1 MQKNLTII
9 LVILLYSCV
18 GDSPITP
25 HLSIDYHTDD
35 QQFIDELANSNQ
47 ITNTETIIDRITTV
61 EEVDSVN
68 ISYYRIKK
76 LYLSNMGLSVLP
88 ESIGKLDSLE
98 VLNIDANELTSIP
111 HQICNAEQIN
121 YDSLQVENNKLCTPN
136 IPTCININFA
146 FQDCYFTYH
155 EEDVQF
161 LSELV
166 QKNSVAATM
175 IWFGENYDSLY
186 QEIFSLTTWEI
197 FVDEDSLK
205 NRIVKLDLND
215 LGISE
220 LPETSIGF
228 IKKLRS
234 LELEN
239 NFISK
244 LPDPI
249 TTLENLEILQVY
261 NNLLTEIPYFIGN
274 LTSLV
279 ELYINNNQ
287 IKDLRET
294 ISDLNNLK
302 ILYAQN
308 NDLGSGPGLPDSFCL
323 IINNLDEVLL
333 GCNNLDSTDYL
344 DSNCEYYLGDQNCDD
359 GGDE

>member
-1 MQKNLTII
+1 MMLATII
-9 LVILLYSCV
+9 LCASSHQLDIVKEQLF
-18 GDSPITP
+18 
-25 HLSIDYHTDD
+25 TDWTTSSR
-35 QQFIDELANSNQ
+35 IANV
-47 ITNTETIIDRITTV
+47 TIGLPTV

-175 IWFGENYDSLY
+175 IWFGKNYDSLY
-186 QEIFSLTTWEI
+186 QEIF
-197 FVDEDSLK
+197 
-205 NRIVKLDLND
+205 
-215 LGISE
+215 
-220 LPETSIGF
+220 
-228 IKKLRS
+228 
-234 LELEN
+234 
-239 NFISK
+239 
-244 LPDPI
+244 
-249 TTLENLEILQVY
+249 
-261 NNLLTEIPYFIGN
+261 
-274 LTSLV
+274 
-279 ELYINNNQ
+279 
-287 IKDLRET
+287 
-294 ISDLNNLK
+294 
-302 ILYAQN
+302 
-308 NDLGSGPGLPDSFCL
+308 
-323 IINNLDEVLL
+323 
-333 GCNNLDSTDYL
+333 
-344 DSNCEYYLGDQNCDD
+344 
-359 GGDE
+359 